1 MLYRTNKLLL
11 GTSNLAKI
19 NLYRSILADEKLR
32 IFSLSDFPKLAG
44 PNVEEGLDSLQ
55 DNAIA
60 KARVFAKGSGIPA
73 LSDDTGIFIP
83 ALGGEPGI
91 APRRWGGLLPNS
103 ISDKDWLKFFLNQIN
118 PLEKNDL
125 NCYKQHVS
133 AIASP
138 DGKIDLFEIT
148 ILGRITKQKRAKT
161 FVDGSPFSAY
171 FYLNDYG
178 CYFSELSK
186 KQIAKIFSP
195 LKVSVL
201 NFLRSL

>member
-11 GTSNLAKI
+11 GTTNLAKI
-19 NLYRSILADEKLR
+19 NLYQSILADDKLR

-44 PNVEEGLDSLQ
+44 SNVEEGLNSLQ

-60 KARVFAKGSGIPA
+60 KARVFARRSGISA

-83 ALGGEPGI
+83 ALRGKPGI

-103 ISDKDWLKFFLNQIN
+103 ISDEDWLKFFLNQIN

-133 AIASP
+133 AIATP
-138 DGKIDLFEIT
+138 NGKIDSFEIT

-161 FVDGSPFSAY
+161 FVNGSPFSAY
-171 FYLNDYG
+171 FYLNEYS